1 MILAVQVPRTE
12 PGELL
17 LTDGVISPY
26 PWLLTFFDDS
36 RGCCHF
42 FMYIRCF
49 PLTLSLLMAGSVLSA
64 QAQKAAAAQPM
75 SFEQARAALMDRSE
89 QLAASGKAVESARLR
104 REGMEGLGGPSVAVT
119 GMGYRYSAN
128 VDLDLDPA
136 KRALGSGVSYL
147 PPQLGGAVAQLPSLP
162 ANYDLQRKSNVASA
176 SLSAVWPVYMGGL
189 GDAVRGELDAMTD
202 EAVADA
208 ASSADQLN
216 TLLVQRYFTAQ
227 LAERAAALRRR
238 ALEGVQAH
246 DAAAQR
252 MLKAGV
258 IAQVERLQASAAL
271 ADAQQQSLK
280 ADDDARLARSAL
292 LRTVHAAGGVRP
304 SSPLFV
310 SSEALPPL
318 LQFQDAA
325 QAHHPGLSKV
335 ADKRRQAES
344 LHDASQALRKPQVL
358 AFGMREVNTSGKPNW
373 VAGVAVRW
381 TLWDSIDRDK
391 LSAAGQRKVEQA
403 ELTDAQ
409 VRSDIALLVEKNWL
423 AVEQSRTQYL
433 AGQAQENLAREL
445 LRLRQA
451 GLKEGASTAL
461 DLIDAQLNLAKV
473 QTERAATANQYVQA
487 LAALLES
494 TGQSDEFSR
503 YMARSDIQITTDAP

>member
-1 MILAVQVPRTE
+1 MKF
-12 PGELL
+12 
-17 LTDGVISPY
+17 S
-26 PWLLTFFDDS
+26 
-36 RGCCHF
+36 
-42 FMYIRCF
+42 CF
-49 PLTLSLLMAGSVLSA
+49 PLTLCLLMTAALPA
-64 QAQKAAAAQPM
+64 QAQTVHNAM
-75 SFEQARAALMDRSE
+75 SFEQARAAFLDRSE
-89 QLAASGKAVESARLR
+89 QLAASVKSVDSARLR
-104 REGMEGLGGPSVAVT
+104 REGMEGLGGPSVSIT
-119 GMGYRYSAN
+119 GMAYRYSAN

-136 KRALGSGVSYL
+136 RRALGNGISLL
-147 PPQLGGAVAQLPSLP
+147 PPQLGGAIAQLPSLP
-162 ANYDLQRKSNVASA
+162 TNYDLQRKSNVGSA
-176 SLSAVWPVYMGGL
+176 SLAAVWPVYIGGL

-208 ASSADQLN
+208 ASSRAQLQ

-227 LAERAAALRRR
+227 LADRNASLRRR
-238 ALEGVQAH
+238 ALEGVRAH
-246 DAAAQR
+246 DDAAQR

-258 IAQVERLQASAAL
+258 ISQVERLQASAAL
-271 ADAQQQSLK
+271 ADAQQQSRK
-280 ADDDARLARSAL
+280 ADDDARLAHSAL
-292 LRTVHAAGGVRP
+292 ARTVHASGAVRP

-318 LQFQDAA
+318 LQFLDSALS
-325 QAHHPGLSKV
+325 HHPGLSQV
-335 ADKRRQAES
+335 AAKHRQAAS
-344 LHDASQALRKPQVL
+344 LHDASEALRKPQVL
-358 AFGMREVNTSGKPNW
+358 AFGLREVNTTGKPSW

-391 LSAAGQRKVEQA
+391 LSAAGLRKVEQA
-403 ELTDAQ
+403 ELMDAQ
-409 VRSDIALLVEKNWL
+409 VRSDIGLLVEKNWL

-451 GLKEGASTAL
+451 GLKEGTSTTL

-473 QTERAATANQYVQA
+473 QTERALVANQYVQA

-503 YMARSDIQITTDAP
+503 YMARADIQITADTP

>member
-1 MILAVQVPRTE
+1 MK
-12 PGELL
+12 
-17 LTDGVISPY
+17 
-26 PWLLTFFDDS
+26 FS
-36 RGCCHF
+36 R
-42 FMYIRCF
+42 F
-49 PLTLSLLMAGSVLSA
+49 PLTLCLLVMAASPAKSQTVHNA
-64 QAQKAAAAQPM
+64 M
-75 SFEQARAALMDRSE
+75 SFEQARAAFLEWSE
-89 QLAASGKAVESARLR
+89 QLAASIKSVDSARLR
-104 REGMEGLGGPSVAVT
+104 REGMEGLGGPSVSIT
-119 GMGYRYSAN
+119 GMAYRYSAN
-128 VDLDLDPA
+128 VDVDLDPA
-136 KRALGSGVSYL
+136 RRALGNGISLL

-162 ANYDLQRKSNVASA
+162 SNYDLQRKNNVGSA
-176 SLSAVWPVYMGGL
+176 SLAAVWPVYIGGL

-208 ASSADQLN
+208 ASSRAQLQ

-227 LAERAAALRRR
+227 LADRNASLRRR
-238 ALEGVQAH
+238 ALEGVRAH
-246 DAAAQR
+246 DDAAQR

-258 IAQVERLQASAAL
+258 ISQVERLQASAAL
-271 ADAQQQSLK
+271 ADAQQQSRK
-280 ADDDARLARSAL
+280 ADDDARLAHRAL
-292 LRTVHAAGGVRP
+292 ARTVHAGAAVRP

-318 LQFQDAA
+318 LQFLDSALN
-325 QAHHPGLSKV
+325 HHPGLSQV
-335 ADKRRQAES
+335 AAKQRQAAS
-344 LHDASQALRKPQVL
+344 LHDASEALRKPQVL
-358 AFGMREVNTSGKPNW
+358 AFGLREVNTTGKPSW

-391 LSAAGQRKVEQA
+391 LSAAGLRKVEQA
-403 ELTDAQ
+403 ELMDAQ
-409 VRSDIALLVEKNWL
+409 VRSDIGLLVEKNWL

-451 GLKEGASTAL
+451 GLKEGTSTTL

-473 QTERAATANQYVQA
+473 QTERALVANQYVQA

-503 YMARSDIQITTDAP
+503 YMARADIQITADTP

>member
-1 MILAVQVPRTE
+1 MK
-12 PGELL
+12 
-17 LTDGVISPY
+17 
-26 PWLLTFFDDS
+26 FS
-36 RGCCHF
+36 R
-42 FMYIRCF
+42 F
-49 PLTLSLLMAGSVLSA
+49 PLTLCLLVMAASPAKSQTVHNA
-64 QAQKAAAAQPM
+64 M
-75 SFEQARAALMDRSE
+75 SFEQARAAFLERSE
-89 QLAASGKAVESARLR
+89 QLAASIKSVDSARLR
-104 REGMEGLGGPSVAVT
+104 REGMEGLGGPSVSIT
-119 GMGYRYSAN
+119 GMAYRYSAN
-128 VDLDLDPA
+128 IDVDLDPA
-136 KRALGSGVSYL
+136 RRALGNGISLL

-162 ANYDLQRKSNVASA
+162 SNYDLQRKSNVGSA
-176 SLSAVWPVYMGGL
+176 SLAAVWPVYIGGL

-208 ASSADQLN
+208 ASSRAQLQ

-227 LAERAAALRRR
+227 LADRNASLRRR
-238 ALEGVQAH
+238 ALEGVRAH
-246 DAAAQR
+246 DDAAQR

-258 IAQVERLQASAAL
+258 ISQVERLQASAAL
-271 ADAQQQSLK
+271 ADAQQQSRK
-280 ADDDARLARSAL
+280 ADDDARLAHSAL
-292 LRTVHAAGGVRP
+292 ARTVHAGAAVRP

-318 LQFQDAA
+318 LQFLDSALN
-325 QAHHPGLSKV
+325 HHPGLSQV
-335 ADKRRQAES
+335 AAKQRQAAS
-344 LHDASQALRKPQVL
+344 LHDASEALRKPQVL
-358 AFGMREVNTSGKPNW
+358 AFGLREVNTTGKPSW

-391 LSAAGQRKVEQA
+391 LSAAGLRKVEQA
-403 ELTDAQ
+403 ELMDAQ
-409 VRSDIALLVEKNWL
+409 VRSDIGLLVEKNWL

-451 GLKEGASTAL
+451 GLKEGTSTTL

-473 QTERAATANQYVQA
+473 QTERALVANQYVQA

-503 YMARSDIQITTDAP
+503 YMARADIQITADTP

>member
-1 MILAVQVPRTE
+1 MKL
-12 PGELL
+12 
-17 LTDGVISPY
+17 S
-26 PWLLTFFDDS
+26 S
-36 RGCCHF
+36 
-42 FMYIRCF
+42 F
-49 PLTLSLLMAGSVLSA
+49 PLTLCLLMAAASPA
-64 QAQKAAAAQPM
+64 QAQTAPSSM
-75 SFEQARAALMDRSE
+75 SFEQARTAFLERSE
-89 QLAASGKAVESARLR
+89 QLAAAAKGVDSARLR
-104 REGMEGLGGPSVAVT
+104 REGMEGLGGPSVAIT
-119 GMGYRYSAN
+119 GMAYRYSAN

-136 KRALGSGVSYL
+136 RRALGNGISLL

-176 SLSAVWPVYMGGL
+176 SLAAVWPIYMGGL

-208 ASSADQLN
+208 ASGTAQLQ

-227 LAERAAALRRR
+227 LADRAASLRRR
-238 ALEGVQAH
+238 ALEGVRAH
-246 DAAAQR
+246 DDAAQR

-271 ADAQQQSLK
+271 ADAEQQSRK

-292 LRTVHAAGGVRP
+292 VRTVHASGAVRP

-310 SSEALPPL
+310 SSDALPPL
-318 LQFQDAA
+318 PQFLDSA
-325 QAHHPGLSKV
+325 QNRHPGLSKV
-335 ADKRRQAES
+335 AAKRRQAES
-344 LHDASQALRKPQVL
+344 LHDASEALRKPQVL
-358 AFGMREVNTSGKPNW
+358 AFGLREVNTSGKPNW

-409 VRSDIALLVEKNWL
+409 VRSDIGLLVEKNWL

-451 GLKEGASTAL
+451 GLKEGTSTAL

-473 QTERAATANQYVQA
+473 QTERASVANQYVQA

-494 TGQSDEFSR
+494 TGQSDEFGR
-503 YMARSDIQITTDAP
+503 YMARADIQITADAP

>member
-1 MILAVQVPRTE
+1 MK
-12 PGELL
+12 
-17 LTDGVISPY
+17 
-26 PWLLTFFDDS
+26 FS
-36 RGCCHF
+36 R
-42 FMYIRCF
+42 F
-49 PLTLSLLMAGSVLSA
+49 PLTLCLLVMAASPAKSQTVHNA
-64 QAQKAAAAQPM
+64 M
-75 SFEQARAALMDRSE
+75 SFEQARAAFLERSE
-89 QLAASGKAVESARLR
+89 QLAASIKSVDSARLR
-104 REGMEGLGGPSVAVT
+104 REGMEGLGGPSVSIT
-119 GMGYRYSAN
+119 GMAYRYSAN
-128 VDLDLDPA
+128 VDVDLDPA
-136 KRALGSGVSYL
+136 RRALGNGISLL

-162 ANYDLQRKSNVASA
+162 SNYDLQRKSNVGSA
-176 SLSAVWPVYMGGL
+176 SLAAVWPVYIGGL

-208 ASSADQLN
+208 ASSRAQLQ

-227 LAERAAALRRR
+227 LADRNASLRRR
-238 ALEGVQAH
+238 ALEGVRAH
-246 DAAAQR
+246 DDAAQR

-258 IAQVERLQASAAL
+258 ISQVERLQASAAL
-271 ADAQQQSLK
+271 ADAQQQSRK
-280 ADDDARLARSAL
+280 ADDDARLAHSAL
-292 LRTVHAAGGVRP
+292 ARMVHAGAAVRP

-318 LQFQDAA
+318 LQFLDSALN
-325 QAHHPGLSKV
+325 HHPGLSQV
-335 ADKRRQAES
+335 AAKQRQAAS
-344 LHDASQALRKPQVL
+344 LHDASEALRKPQVL
-358 AFGMREVNTSGKPNW
+358 AFGLREVNTTGKPSW

-391 LSAAGQRKVEQA
+391 LSAAGLRKVEQA
-403 ELTDAQ
+403 ELMDAQ
-409 VRSDIALLVEKNWL
+409 VRSDIGLLVEKNWL

-451 GLKEGASTAL
+451 GLKEGTSTTL

-473 QTERAATANQYVQA
+473 QTERALVANQYVQA

-503 YMARSDIQITTDAP
+503 YMARADIQITADTP